1 MAAAGYP
8 PPRCPRR
15 RQGPKVRRKSLEKT
29 ISISCQQ
36 FKPLLPDALS
46 HFSLSRVTVGDSGNY
61 SCRAA
66 GLREEAT
73 VNVHVLVDG
82 EIAEKYQI
90 CFKLIHLSI
99 SLVFLYCD
107 ECCIRH
113 QTFFPLFLFSYNDTV
128 HSTQI
133 FVLDRLRPVKAPF
146 FYCFLEVLQYLIRI
160 KDTFYP
166 KKHFFLL
173 FSLRYRGGEAYIH

>member
-1 MAAAGYP
+1 MPGGARKDFSEFVYHMFRFFFFFSCLTSTSAAAAGYP

-82 EIAEKYQI
+82 EIVEKYHKNTK
-90 CFKLIHLSI
+90 FVLN
-99 SLVFLYCD
+99 SLVNFLSCED
-107 ECCIRH
+107 
-113 QTFFPLFLFSYNDTV
+113 
-128 HSTQI
+128 
-133 FVLDRLRPVKAPF
+133 
-146 FYCFLEVLQYLIRI
+146 
-160 KDTFYP
+160 
-166 KKHFFLL
+166 
-173 FSLRYRGGEAYIH
+173 